1 MDNDF
6 LDIDFGDYLK
16 IDALSKTS
24 ITAARRSLA
33 HYHAMRTD
41 GIPETEAMAKGTAA
55 HAALLEPERFS
66 TDYVV
71 IPESLADGIVDAKG
85 NAYKNVKA
93 TAEYKRRLADFT
105 AKHPTAIFV
114 DEQSRADF
122 AGMRDAINGHGMAS
136 ELVGRL
142 IVREGSLLWS
152 CPTTGAACKARFD
165 GVSEMDGQVVGW
177 DYKVSSRPIDVRAWT
192 RQALALGY
200 HIGAAHYCDGFSRV
214 TGERLDRFIFLVQ
227 ESTRPYGIRIFE
239 FDRATF
245 LLGVR
250 QRLDLIRAIQ
260 SAEKDGWWP
269 GYSENVELISAPDWA
284 FEEDLEATDD

>member
-6 LDIDFGDYLK
+6 LAIDFGDYLK

-33 HYHAMRTD
+33 HYRAMRTD

-55 HAALLEPERFS
+55 HAALLEPERFEA
-66 TDYVV
+66 DYVV
-71 IPESLADGIVDAKG
+71 IPESLADGIFDAKG
-85 NAYKNVKA
+85 NPYKAVKA

-114 DEQSRADF
+114 DEQCRADF
-122 AGMRDAINGHGMAS
+122 AGMRGAINGHGMAS

-214 TGERLDRFIFLVQ
+214 NGERLDRFIFLVQ